1 MPFVQAAAIGR
12 VGEPD
17 RAVGMRH
24 DVIRRVERLT
34 VKGIR
39 NHGHR
44 AVMLPAH
51 NASEKILAGELPALM
66 VEGIAVRVVG
76 RPAERRDPS
85 VLPDIT
91 VLNVAGYVAED
102 EILPLARPSR
112 AFGPI
117 GAGPHPAD
125 RRTPQPDTVEGGID
139 DDDIRVGIDRRAAR
153 RPIARWAAD
162 RAGGGA
168 ELRIG
173 CGLRLRSSPV
183 RGQRGGADD
192 AGARQQSA
200 ARQWLARGHM
210 APPIILPVR
219 WGVFLTVGA
228 SARGNDD
235 RTRPLR
241 PPAGIPG

>member
-1 MPFVQAAAIGR
+1 
-12 VGEPD
+12 
-17 RAVGMRH
+17 
-24 DVIRRVERLT
+24 
-34 VKGIR
+34 
-39 NHGHR
+39 
-44 AVMLPAH
+44 MLPAH
-51 NASEKILAGELPALM
+51 NAPEKILAGELPALM

-76 RPAERRDPS
+76 RPAERGDPS

-102 EILPLARPSR
+102 EILPLPRPSR

-125 RRTPQPDTVEGGID
+125 RRIPQPDTVEGGID

-153 RPIARWAAD
+153 RPIARWCGDCA
-162 RAGGGA
+162 RGGA
-168 ELRIG
+168 ELRIRR
-173 CGLRLRSSPV
+173 GLRLRPSPV
-183 RGQRGGADD
+183 RGQRSSADG
-192 AGARQQSA
+192 AGAGQQSA

-219 WGVFLTVGA
+219 WGVFLTVDA

-235 RTRPLR
+235 RTLPLR

>member
-1 MPFVQAAAIGR
+1 
-12 VGEPD
+12 
-17 RAVGMRH
+17 MRH
-24 DVIRRVERLT
+24 DVIRRIERFALI
-34 VKGIR
+34 GIGDD
-39 NHGHR
+39 GHR

-51 NASEKILAGELPALM
+51 NAPEEILAGELPALM
-66 VEGIAVRVVG
+66 VEGIAVRVIG
-76 RPAERRDPS
+76 RPAERRHPPI
-85 VLPDIT
+85 LPDIA

-117 GAGPHPAD
+117 GAGPRPAD
-125 RRTPQPDTVEGGID
+125 RRTPQPDTVEGRID

-153 RPIARWAAD
+153 RPIARWRGD
-162 RAGGGA
+162 CTRGRA
-168 ELRIG
+168 ELRIRR
-173 CGLRLRSSPV
+173 GLRLRSGSA
-183 RGQRGGADD
+183 RGERGGADSRG
-192 AGARQQSA
+192 AGQQTA
-200 ARQWLARGHM
+200 ARQWMARGHV

-241 PPAGIPG
+241 PPAEILG